1 MWKEG
6 RVTGRG
12 RNEEIREEVG
22 SLNHNNIIFHLDI
35 LRGKWIAL
43 NRLLT

>member
-1 MWKEG
+1 MEG
-6 RVTGRG
+6 GEGNREG